1 MIYKISPN
9 PSFPK
14 RGIEKSKKL
23 PTRLREGPF
32 FKERIY
38 KTIEPLAKLFVI
50 PECFYR
56 GYGFSSS

>member
-23 PTRLREGPF
+23 PTRLCEDPKIKGF
-32 FKERIY
+32 LIS
-38 KTIEPLAKLFVI
+38 LAAD
-50 PECFYR
+50 
-56 GYGFSSS
+56 G